1 MTPDPRVAFVRRA
14 EAPVPE
20 SGDPSDTVNPM
31 APRALWGSRM
41 GRTVETS
48 AESGRIIGVR

>member
-1 MTPDPRVAFVRRA
+1 MTPDPRLTFVRRA

-20 SGDPSDTVNPM
+20 SGDPSDTGNPM

>member
-1 MTPDPRVAFVRRA
+1 MTPDPRPVFVRPA

-20 SGDPSDTVNPM
+20 SGGPSGTGNPM
-31 APRALWGSRM
+31 APRALSGSRI

-48 AESGRIIGVR
+48 AGSGRIIGVR